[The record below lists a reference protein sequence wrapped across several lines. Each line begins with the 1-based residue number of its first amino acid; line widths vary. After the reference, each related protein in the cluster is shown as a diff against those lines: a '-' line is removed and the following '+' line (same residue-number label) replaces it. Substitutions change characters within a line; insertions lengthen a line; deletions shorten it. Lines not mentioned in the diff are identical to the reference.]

1 MVIHCATS
9 RNGAEQVHRQMVDV
23 VGGWSALA
31 LILAGAFV
39 GGFVNGLTGFG
50 TALTGLPLW
59 LQALEPRVAAQLASA
74 CSVVGHIAT
83 IKEVFREADWRR
95 LAPMLLAGL
104 AGVPIGTMLIPSIGL
119 STFKLAV
126 GFILVTYCSFMLA
139 AAGRVKLNAGGRLAE
154 ALIGFGGGIMGGL
167 AALSGVLPTVWAALK
182 GWSKAERRAVF
193 QAFNMTILTAM
204 LLSSLVQGMI
214 ERTSM
219 IALALALPGTFA
231 GNWVGVQLYRRLD
244 DVRFDRIVLGV
255 LLLSGLGLIWSG
267 L

>member
-1 MVIHCATS
+1 
-9 RNGAEQVHRQMVDV
+9 MVDL
-23 VGGWSALA
+23 VGGWSTLA
-31 LILAGAFV
+31 LILSGAFV

-95 LAPMLLAGL
+95 LTPMLLAGL
-104 AGVPIGTMLIPSIGL
+104 VGVPIGTMLIPLISL
-119 STFKLAV
+119 PTFKLSV
-126 GFILVTYCSFMLA
+126 GVILVSYCTFMLA
-139 AAGRVKLNAGGRLAE
+139 AAGRVKLQAGGGVAE
-154 ALIGFGGGIMGGL
+154 TLIGFGGGIMGGV

-204 LLSSLVQGMI
+204 LVASAVQGMI

-219 IALALALPGTFA
+219 VALALALPGTLA
-231 GNWVGVQLYRRLD
+231 GNWVGVMLYRRLD
-244 DVRFDRIVLGV
+244 DMRFDRIVLGV
-255 LLLSGLGLIWSG
+255 LLVSGCGLIWSG

>member
-1 MVIHCATS
+1 
-9 RNGAEQVHRQMVDV
+9 MVDLI
-23 VGGWSALA
+23 GGWSTLA
-31 LILAGAFV
+31 LVVGGAFV

-74 CSVVGHIAT
+74 CSVIGHVAT
-83 IKEVFREADWRR
+83 IKEVFREADWQR
-95 LAPMLLAGL
+95 LRPMLLAGL
-104 AGVPIGTMLIPSIGL
+104 AGVPIGTMLIPLITL
-119 STFKLAV
+119 PAFKLTV
-126 GFILVTYCSFMLA
+126 GIVLVTYCSFMLA
-139 AAGRVKLNAGGRLAE
+139 AAGRVRLKAGGRIAE
-154 ALIGFGGGIMGGL
+154 TLIGFGGGIMGGV

-204 LLSSLVQGMI
+204 LLASLLQGMI
-214 ERTSM
+214 ERSSV
-219 IALALALPGTFA
+219 IALAVALPGTLA
-231 GNWVGVQLYRRLD
+231 GNWAGILLYRRLD